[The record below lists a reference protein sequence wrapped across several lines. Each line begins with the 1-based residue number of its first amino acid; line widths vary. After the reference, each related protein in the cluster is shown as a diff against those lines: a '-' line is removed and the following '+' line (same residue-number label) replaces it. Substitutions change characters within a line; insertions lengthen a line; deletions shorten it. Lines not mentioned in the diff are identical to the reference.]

1 MTDDANG
8 DALFLDDIFSAF
20 GNEARLTQ
28 IDEIRAGNGNDII
41 DLTSQRYDFA
51 GDAIK
56 IYGGLGNDIIWA
68 NKQKSVIFGDA
79 GNDRIIGGNGNDIIS
94 GGSGHDRLHGGGGK
108 DIFCFGGNWGCDEVE
123 QLSDGEITLVI
134 ENGSLENWDAEK
146 RLYTS
151 GSNSIQVLGN
161 AEVSLVFEA
170 DPSLPEGVF
179 TPAASEKIFEDKN
192 KGMLA

>member
-1 MTDDANG
+1 M
-8 DALFLDDIFSAF
+8 L
-20 GNEARLTQ
+20 
-28 IDEIRAGNGNDII
+28 
-41 DLTSQRYDFA
+41 
-51 GDAIK
+51 
-56 IYGGLGNDIIWA
+56 IYGGDGSDVIWA
-68 NKQKSVIFGDA
+68 NDCRNTIFGDR
-79 GNDRIIGGNGNDIIS
+79 GDDRIIGGKKSDIITGGAGNDTM
-94 GGSGHDRLHGGGGK
+94 HGGGGA

-179 TPAASEKIFEDKN
+179 SPAASEKIFEDKN